1 MSEEQKEILQ
11 MVSDGKISADDGA
24 TLLEALKVGEQ
35 RRREK
40 ESPARR
46 VKEMKRRMHEIK
58 AISPLPGLGGMREL
72 GRMMRGIMRETVSDI
87 DGEFV
92 EIDEEMYEDEGLLEG
107 PIELESGTELVLKR
121 RIKAKRNRGGDLNL
135 IGVEGSALEV
145 VGENAP
151 AVSLFREN
159 GTVYLKWDTGDLT
172 LNVPETVEN
181 VRASIM
187 GGNVS
192 LSGVSADT
200 AIKTKGGNINLS
212 DASRAF
218 SAKTMG
224 GDIMIRLTDNW
235 NEDSEA
241 ATMGGNINLILRE
254 RTRSEI
260 SAKTMGGEI
269 TVQEGISGLTESG
282 HHGAS
287 RVNIDLSDGQ
297 EAPDLSLKTMGG
309 DISVTISGEASEDK
323 KNAGKTKKRKSRKE
337 K

>member
-1 MSEEQKEILQ
+1 MSEEQREILQ
-11 MVSDGKISADDGA
+11 MVSDGKITADDGA
-24 TLLEALKVGEQ
+24 KLLEALKVGEQ
-35 RRREK
+35 KRREK

-46 VKEMKRRMHEIK
+46 VKEMKRRMHEMK
-58 AISPLPGLGGMREL
+58 GMSPLSGLGGMREL
-72 GRMMRGIMRETVSDI
+72 GRMMRGIMRESVSGI

-92 EIDEEMYEDEGLLEG
+92 EIDEEMYEDAGHLEG

-121 RIKAKRNRGGDLNL
+121 KTRGHRNCSGDLNL
-135 IGVEGSALEV
+135 IGVEGSALEA
-145 VGENAP
+145 VGEDVP
-151 AVSLFREN
+151 TVSVFREN
-159 GTVYLKWDTGDLT
+159 GTVYLKWDAGDLT

-187 GGNVS
+187 GGTIS
-192 LSGVSADT
+192 LSGVT
-200 AIKTKGGNINLS
+200 AAATIKTKGGNINLS
-212 DASRAF
+212 DATRAF

-254 RTRSEI
+254 STRSEI

-269 TVQEGISGLTESG
+269 NVQEGISGLTESG

-287 RVNIDLSDGQ
+287 RVNIDLTDGQ